1 MDIYKEYMVKQKR
14 STLSIAGSVC
24 LWGLAVACTPLA
36 FTMSVLT
43 YGLSVPL
50 CAGIYF
56 LAWWFTTNNSIEF
69 EYIFT
74 NGELDVDKISGKR
87 KRKRYVTISVSKF
100 DVCEKAEG
108 ERFQNYQKDPNIKVK
123 FDASKGAG
131 TENRYYAVFTNK
143 EGNRMLML
151 FSPASGL
158 LEDMKRYN
166 PMRIVIDG

>member
-1 MDIYKEYMVKQKR
+1 M
-14 STLSIAGSVC
+14 
-24 LWGLAVACTPLA
+24 
-36 FTMSVLT
+36 
-43 YGLSVPL
+43 
-50 CAGIYF
+50 
-56 LAWWFTTNNSIEF
+56 
-69 EYIFT
+69 
-74 NGELDVDKISGKR
+74 
-87 KRKRYVTISVSKF
+87 
-100 DVCEKAEG
+100 
-108 ERFQNYQKDPNIKVK
+108 K